1 MHFENVYPS
10 SCIVHYSEMSDFIFV
25 IIVYFCEGRQVK
37 ASLCGI
43 QGLEIETPCFSEP
56 GVVQTVLASTFPH
69 CALKMTFT
77 LT

>member
-1 MHFENVYPS
+1 
-10 SCIVHYSEMSDFIFV
+10 MSDFIFV

-56 GVVQTVLASTFPH
+56 RCGADSPGLHISSLCPKNDLNPDIEREA
-69 CALKMTFT
+69 M
-77 LT
+77 